1 MQDDKDLAERA
12 AKERVT
18 ELFRS
23 AGGMKTI
30 ENLALALCGAP
41 PERIEHDIAAFSRR
55 LEVSF
60 AKHPEDWP
68 SPEFVD
74 FFIAASG
81 ALIRA
86 RLAEIS
92 NTGSGSA

>member
-1 MQDDKDLAERA
+1 MPDNEQA
-12 AKERVT
+12 AKEQIV

-41 PERIEHDIAAFSRR
+41 PEKIEHDIAKLSLNLRAKM
-55 LEVSF
+55 
-60 AKHPEDWP
+60 AKHSDWP

-74 FFIAASG
+74 AFIAASG
-81 ALIRA
+81 ALIRS

-92 NTGSGSA
+92 NNGSGQA